1 MLNNII
7 EPSPE
12 EVHMLNYKTQE
23 IKVEKFSLMI
33 LSSSVGSKDL
43 ATILGQGKQVG
54 AWVSNKSEVSILS
67 RTANEWRKK
76 WRDWL
81 LCCFILMNLGWTF
94 LSMLS
99 PLIYNSDTGALGVAS
114 GMDTS
119 ISVPELKFQLFGI
132 PLWMFLSLMFLCLR
146 LEKILKADLKI
157 HPGKSGCWTLHYPR
171 CCHSCYFLQCFVVMA
186 LYTDKKK

>member
-54 AWVSNKSEVSILS
+54 A
-67 RTANEWRKK
+67 
-76 WRDWL
+76 
-81 LCCFILMNLGWTF
+81 
-94 LSMLS
+94 
-99 PLIYNSDTGALGVAS
+99 
-114 GMDTS
+114 
-119 ISVPELKFQLFGI
+119 
-132 PLWMFLSLMFLCLR
+132 
-146 LEKILKADLKI
+146 
-157 HPGKSGCWTLHYPR
+157 
-171 CCHSCYFLQCFVVMA
+171 
-186 LYTDKKK
+186 